1 MTKPRPSL
9 EKPTLDKY
17 LDRVTLTEEATHH
30 VLRPWAGLGLGLL
43 FMLISVIF
51 AAAYVSEEP
60 KYLIILA
67 AAAVAGYMAMNIGA
81 NDVTNN
87 VGAAVGSKAITM
99 TTALIIAAIF
109 EVAGA
114 VFAGG
119 RVVSTIE
126 AGIVDASQMPS
137 GETFVWVMMAALVSA
152 AAWINI
158 ATWSGAP
165 ISTTHSIVGS
175 ILGSG
180 VAAAGFSSIHW
191 ISLAGITAS
200 WTISP
205 ILGGGIAALLLAF
218 IKTFIIY
225 REDKIDA
232 AVFWTPLLLALMM
245 GAFATYFTVIAIE
258 KVAHLSMTT
267 GLWAGLAVAVM
278 TVIISRPWIARQAR
292 GLDNR
297 NQSLRKLFRM
307 PLILSAALLSFAHGA
322 NDVSNAVGPLAAIV
336 ANVNGLAI
344 AQTTYVPLWVM
355 LIGAFGIS
363 CGLLLF
369 GPKLIRV
376 VGEEIT
382 KLNPMRA
389 YCVALATA
397 ITVIIATS
405 LGLPVSTTH
414 TAVGAVFGIGFF
426 REWYTRNS
434 KRRLEYVRRK
444 TGQLDFER
452 RVQHSPEESHRR
464 RLVRRSHF
472 MTIVAA
478 WVITVPISALLSA
491 AVYLVF
497 AALFI

>member
-1 MTKPRPSL
+1 MAKPRPSL

-30 VLRPWAGLGLGLL
+30 VLRPWAGIGFGLL
-43 FMLISVIF
+43 FVLISVIF
-51 AAAYVSEEP
+51 AATYVLDEP

-109 EVAGA
+109 EIAGA

-137 GETFVWVMMAALVSA
+137 GEAFVWVMMAALVSA
-152 AAWINI
+152 AVWINI

-165 ISTTHSIVGS
+165 ISTTHSVVGG
-175 ILGSG
+175 ILGAG
-180 VAAAGFSSIHW
+180 VAAAGFSTVHW
-191 ISLAGITAS
+191 MSLAGITAS
-200 WTISP
+200 WMISP

-232 AVFWTPLLLALMM
+232 AVFWTPILLALMT
-245 GAFATYFTVIAIE
+245 GAFATYFTVIGIE

-278 TVIISRPWIARQAR
+278 TAIASRPWIARQAR

-297 NQSLRKLFRM
+297 NQSLRKLFWM

-344 AQTTYVPLWVM
+344 VPTTYVPLWVM

-434 KRRLEYVRRK
+434 KRRLEYVRQK

-452 RVQHSPEESHRR
+452 RVQHSPEEWHRR

-472 MTIVAA
+472 MTILAA
-478 WVITVPISALLSA
+478 WVITVPVSALLSA
-491 AVYLVF
+491 AVYMVF
-497 AALFI
+497 KALFI

>member
-1 MTKPRPSL
+1 VTKPRPSL

-17 LDRVTLTEEATHH
+17 LDKVTLTEEATHH
-30 VLRPWAGLGLGLL
+30 VLRPWAGIGLGLL

-51 AAAYVSEEP
+51 AAAYVFDEP

-81 NDVTNN
+81 NDVANN

-99 TTALIIAAIF
+99 TTALVIAASF
-109 EVAGA
+109 EIAGA

-126 AGIVDASQMPS
+126 SGIVDASQMPS
-137 GETFVWVMMAALVSA
+137 GEAFVWVMMAALISA
-152 AAWINI
+152 AVWINI

-165 ISTTHSIVGS
+165 ISTTHSVVGG
-175 ILGSG
+175 ILGAG

-191 ISLAGITAS
+191 VSLAGITAS

-225 REDKIDA
+225 REDKIEA
-232 AVFWTPLLLALMM
+232 AVFWTPILIAVMA
-245 GAFATYFTVIAIE
+245 GSFATYAALIGIE
-258 KVAHLSMTT
+258 KVAHLSMAT
-267 GLWAGLAVAVM
+267 GLWTGLAVAVI
-278 TVIISRPWIARQAR
+278 TVVTSRPWIARQAR

-322 NDVSNAVGPLAAIV
+322 NDVSNAVGPLSAIV

-344 AQTTYVPLWVM
+344 VQTTYVPLWVM

-376 VGEEIT
+376 VGQEIT

-397 ITVIIATS
+397 ITVILATS
-405 LGLPVSTTH
+405 FGLPVSTTH

-434 KRRLEYVRRK
+434 KRRLEYVRQK

-452 RVQHSPEESHRR
+452 RVEHSPEEWQRR

-472 MTIVAA
+472 LTIVSA
-478 WVITVPISALLSA
+478 WVITVPVSALLSA
-491 AVYLVF
+491 AVYCVL
-497 AALFI
+497 AALFM

>member
-1 MTKPRPSL
+1 MAKPRPRL
-9 EKPTLDKY
+9 EKPTLDEY
-17 LDRVTLTEEATHH
+17 LDKVTLAEQVTQH
-30 VLRPWAGLGLGLL
+30 VLKPWAGVGLGIL
-43 FMLISVIF
+43 FLIVSMIF
-51 AAAYVSEEP
+51 AAAYVSEQP
-60 KYLIILA
+60 GYLIIIA
-67 AAAVAGYMAMNIGA
+67 AAAVAAYMAMNIGA

-99 TTALIIAAIF
+99 TTALVIAAIF

-126 AGIVDASQMPS
+126 AGIVDAAQMPTGPS
-137 GETFVWVMMAALVSA
+137 FVWVMMAALISA
-152 AAWINI
+152 AVWINI

-180 VAAAGFSSIHW
+180 VAAAGFSAVHW
-191 ISLAGITAS
+191 VSLAGITAS
-200 WTISP
+200 WMVSP

-225 REDKIDA
+225 REDKVDA
-232 AVFWTPLLLALMM
+232 AIFWTPILIAVMT
-245 GAFATYFTVIAIE
+245 GAFAAYFALIGLE
-258 KVAHLSMTT
+258 KVIDVSLANGTLV
-267 GLWAGLAVAVM
+267 GLCVAVATIVAC
-278 TVIISRPWIARQAR
+278 RPWVVRQAQ

-297 NQSLRKLFRM
+297 NQSLRKLFQM

-322 NDVSNAVGPLAAIV
+322 NDVSNAIGPLSGIV
-336 ANVNGLAI
+336 ANVNGMAI
-344 AQTTYVPLWVM
+344 LETTRVPLWVM

-369 GPKLIRV
+369 GPKLIHV

-389 YCVALATA
+389 FCVALATA
-397 ITVIIATS
+397 VTVILATT

-434 KRRLEYVRRK
+434 KRRLDYVRRK
-444 TGQLDFER
+444 TGHADFER
-452 RVQHSPEESHRR
+452 YIEHSPEELHRR

-478 WVITVPISALLSA
+478 WIITVPASALLSA
-491 AVYLVF
+491 AVYGVL

>member
-1 MTKPRPSL
+1 M
-9 EKPTLDKY
+9 
-17 LDRVTLTEEATHH
+17 
-30 VLRPWAGLGLGLL
+30 
-43 FMLISVIF
+43 F
-51 AAAYVSEEP
+51 SEEP
-60 KYLIILA
+60 KPLIILA

-87 VGAAVGSKAITM
+87 VGAAVGSRAITM

-109 EVAGA
+109 EIAGA

-126 AGIVDASQMPS
+126 AGIVDAAQMPS
-137 GETFVWVMMAALVSA
+137 GEAFVWVMMAALVSA
-152 AAWINI
+152 AVWINI
-158 ATWSGAP
+158 ATWVGARFPPP
-165 ISTTHSIVGS
+165 IRLSAAFWERASLRPVFPPCIGFRWPGS
-175 ILGSG
+175 PQAGWFRRSL
-180 VAAAGFSSIHW
+180 AAAS
-191 ISLAGITAS
+191 
-200 WTISP
+200 
-205 ILGGGIAALLLAF
+205 AALLLAF

-225 REDKIDA
+225 REDKIEA
-232 AVFWTPLLLALMM
+232 AVFWTPILIAVMA
-245 GAFATYFTVIAIE
+245 GAFATYFALIGIE

-267 GLWAGLAVAVM
+267 GLLTGLVAAGVTAL
-278 TVIISRPWIARQAR
+278 ISRPWIIRQAR
-292 GLDNR
+292 GLENR
-297 NQSLRKLFRM
+297 NQSLRKLFQM

-344 AQTTYVPLWVM
+344 VQTTYVPLWVM

-397 ITVIIATS
+397 ITVILATS
-405 LGLPVSTTH
+405 FGLPVSTTH

-434 KRRLEYVRRK
+434 KRRLEYVRQK

-452 RVQHSPEESHRR
+452 RVKHSPEEWHRR

-472 MTIVAA
+472 LTIVSA
-478 WVITVPISALLSA
+478 WVITVPVSALLSA
-491 AVYLVF
+491 AVYCVF